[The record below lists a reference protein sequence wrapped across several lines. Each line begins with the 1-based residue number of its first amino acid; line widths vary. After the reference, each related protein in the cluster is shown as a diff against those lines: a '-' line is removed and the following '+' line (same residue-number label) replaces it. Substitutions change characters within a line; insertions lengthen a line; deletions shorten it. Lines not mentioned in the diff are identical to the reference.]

1 MATSIPNTSAAR
13 VAPPIQ
19 SAETAPA
26 EVKPSDVKLDRLF
39 VPVDFSA
46 LSDRAVDYARRI
58 AGRHNAEVLLAHVSH
73 PVSPMAVPEAAW
85 YHLEAAQNKELARL
99 DRLGARLRSEGLK
112 ARTISLN
119 GLLQDE
125 IPCCSKNECSDLIV
139 LGAQINS
146 GIERLLFGCDS
157 EVLVRHAGCPVLVIG
172 PQTRPAPDRPW
183 RLENVLCAS
192 DLRPESASTAVFAW
206 RLAQKYEAKFSLV
219 HVECR
224 NPKPSDET
232 QQRFR
237 QTLATLLP
245 GEDPASA
252 LRSLPGGHGPCSN
265 TLVNL
270 ARQEHAEIIVMGAHA
285 ASHAVTRLLR
295 GTAAQVI
302 AESPCPV
309 LVLNIP

>member
-1 MATSIPNTSAAR
+1 MFLRRAERRRENAMATSASTTTEATL
-13 VAPPIQ
+13 
-19 SAETAPA
+19 SAEI
-26 EVKPSDVKLDRLF
+26 KLDRLF
-39 VPVDFSA
+39 VPVDFSS

-58 AGRHNAEVLLAHVSH
+58 AGRHSAEILLAHVSA

-99 DRLGARLRSEGLK
+99 DRLGAKLRSEGLK
-112 ARTISLN
+112 ARTVSLN

-125 IPCCSKNECSDLIV
+125 IPCCSRNECSDLIV

-172 PQTRPAPDRPW
+172 PETRPAPDRPW
-183 RLENVLCAS
+183 RLENIVCAS
-192 DLRPESASTAVFAW
+192 DLRPESASTAAFAW
-206 RLAQKYEAKFSLV
+206 RLAQKYEAAFTLL
-219 HVECR
+219 HVESR
-224 NPKPSDET
+224 APKSSAET
-232 QQRFR
+232 RSRFEEALVR
-237 QTLATLLP
+237 LLP
-245 GEDPASA
+245 PGENPAAA
-252 LRSLPGGHGPCSN
+252 LRSLP
-265 TLVNL
+265 
-270 ARQEHAEIIVMGAHA
+270 AEHASCSAAIVGLAKQQHAELIVMGAHA
-285 ASHAVTRLLR
+285 CSHAATHLLR

>member
-1 MATSIPNTSAAR
+1 MATSFPNPSAAG
-13 VAPPIQ
+13 VAPAVPRAGVE
-19 SAETAPA
+19 S
-26 EVKPSDVKLDRLF
+26 SDVKLDRLF
-39 VPVDFSA
+39 VPVDFSS
-46 LSDRAVDYARRI
+46 LSDRAVEYARRI
-58 AGRHNAEVLLAHVSH
+58 AARHNAELLLAHVSQ

-85 YHLEAAQNKELARL
+85 YHLEASQNKELARL
-99 DRLGARLRSEGLK
+99 DRLGARLCSEGLK

-192 DLRPESASTAVFAW
+192 DLRSESAPTAAFAW
-206 RLAQKYEAKFSLV
+206 QLAQKYEAKFSLV

-224 NPKPSDET
+224 NPKPSDDG

-237 QTLATLLP
+237 QALAALLP
-245 GEDPASA
+245 AGEDPATA
-252 LRSLPGGHGPCSN
+252 LRFLPAAHGSCS
-265 TLVNL
+265 TAIVNL
-270 ARQEHAEIIVMGAHA
+270 ARHEHAEIIVMGAHA
-285 ASHAVTRLLR
+285 TSHAVTRLLR

-302 AESPCPV
+302 ADSPCPV